1 MIGPNKLVIAAAG
14 SGKTTYLVRQALAVG
29 QKRVLITTYT
39 ESNEEEIRRKFFEIH
54 GSVPGNVHIQT
65 WFSLLI
71 EHGIKP
77 FQGKLFDWDVAGMI
91 LVSQRSG
98 FRGSDRQGRPMY
110 WGEKDFRRC
119 YFDRRNRVYSDK
131 LSRLMI
137 RCNEASDGAV
147 IERLSRIYPFIFVD
161 EVQDLAG
168 YDLDILTALFRSP
181 ANVVMVGDPRQ
192 VTYVTHL
199 EARFKKYRD
208 GGIADF
214 IRAELPRKVACDI
227 DVTSLVKSHRNS
239 TAICELS
246 SKLYPKLAAAT
257 ACKCPDCKGQYRAT
271 GDELADL
278 LVAGHQMLPEW
289 PEAMRPHNPA
299 AEDAPPLAP
308 GETAFQ
314 TLESAIMAIPN
325 DGSNPDTYSRDWWL
339 TIGAALH
346 YETGGSAEGL
356 ALSCP
361 TNGAI
366 YAGELLVL
374 NHQEQ
379 ALSARTIRP

>member
-1 MIGPNKLVIAAAG
+1 MMGPNKLVLAAAG
-14 SGKTTYLVRQALAVG
+14 SGKTTYLVRQALAVE

-77 FQGKLFDWDVAGMI
+77 FQGNLFDWDVTGMI
-91 LVSQRSG
+91 LVSQKSG
-98 FRGSDRQGRPMY
+98 FRGSNRQGRPMY
-110 WGEKDFRRC
+110 WGEQDLRRY

-131 LSRLMI
+131 LSKLTI

-147 IERLSRIYPFIFVD
+147 IERLSRIYPFILVD

-168 YDLDILTALFRSP
+168 HDLDILSALFKGP

-199 EARFKKYRD
+199 EARYKKYRD

-214 IRAELPRKVACDI
+214 IRSELPRKVACDI
-227 DVTSLVKSHRNS
+227 DVTSLMTSHRNS

-246 SKLYPKLAAAT
+246 SKLYPRLAAAT
-257 ACKCPDCKGQYRAT
+257 ACKCPDCRQPAPVDAGLFIVRRKDLPRYLETRRPAQLRWSSTVRIASSDLPALTFGRSKGLGFYRVIIYPTKEMMDWLKNAQSHLKAET
-271 GDELADL
+271 RAKLYVGLTRARHAVAVVYDPADGEV
-278 LVAGHQMLPEW
+278 VAGFTVFE
-289 PEAMRPHNPA
+289 
-299 AEDAPPLAP
+299 
-308 GETAFQ
+308 
-314 TLESAIMAIPN
+314 
-325 DGSNPDTYSRDWWL
+325 
-339 TIGAALH
+339 
-346 YETGGSAEGL
+346 
-356 ALSCP
+356 
-361 TNGAI
+361 
-366 YAGELLVL
+366 
-374 NHQEQ
+374 
-379 ALSARTIRP
+379 

>member
-14 SGKTTYLVRQALAVG
+14 SGKTTYLVRQALALE

-71 EHGIKP
+71 EHGVKP
-77 FQGKLFDWDVAGMI
+77 FQGKLFDWDVAGML

-98 FRGSDRQGRPMY
+98 FRGRDGQGRPMY
-110 WGEKDFRRC
+110 WGEGDFRRC

-137 RCNEASDGAV
+137 RCDEASDGAV
-147 IERLSRIYPFIFVD
+147 IDRLSRIYPFIFVD

-168 YDLDILTALFRSP
+168 YDLDILTALFKSS

-214 IRAELPRKVACDI
+214 IRAELRRKIACDI
-227 DVTSLVKSHRNS
+227 DETSLVTSHRNS

-246 SKLYPKLAAAT
+246 SKLYPKLASAT
-257 ACKCPDCKGQYRAT
+257 ACNCPDCRQPVPVDAGLFIVRRKDLARYLKTRRPVQLRWSSAVKIASPDLPALTFGRSKGLGFDRVIIYPTKEMMDWLKNAQSPLKAETRAKLYVGLT
-271 GDELADL
+271 RARHSVAVVYDPADGEV
-278 LVAGHQMLPEW
+278 VAGFTVFE
-289 PEAMRPHNPA
+289 
-299 AEDAPPLAP
+299 
-308 GETAFQ
+308 
-314 TLESAIMAIPN
+314 
-325 DGSNPDTYSRDWWL
+325 
-339 TIGAALH
+339 
-346 YETGGSAEGL
+346 
-356 ALSCP
+356 
-361 TNGAI
+361 
-366 YAGELLVL
+366 
-374 NHQEQ
+374 
-379 ALSARTIRP
+379 

>member
-1 MIGPNKLVIAAAG
+1 MMGPNKLVIAAAG
-14 SGKTTYLVRQALAVG
+14 SGKTTYLVRQALAVA

-54 GSVPGNVHIQT
+54 GAVPANVHIQT

-77 FQGKLFDWDVAGMI
+77 FQGKLFDWEVTGMV

-98 FRGSDRQGRPMY
+98 FRGKDRQGRPMY
-110 WGEKDFRRC
+110 WGEDEFRRC

-147 IERLSRIYPFIFVD
+147 IERLSRIFPFIFVD

-168 YDLDILTALFRSP
+168 HDLDILVALFKSP
-181 ANVVMVGDPRQ
+181 SNVVMVGDPRQ

-199 EARFKKYRD
+199 EARLKKYRD

-227 DVTSLVKSHRNS
+227 DATSLLTSHRNS
-239 TAICELS
+239 TVICELS

-257 ACKCPDCKGQYRAT
+257 ACNCPNCRQPAPVDGGLFIVRPKDVPRYLETRRPVQLRWSSAVKIAS
-271 GDELADL
+271 ADL
-278 LVAGHQMLPEW
+278 
-289 PEAMRPHNPA
+289 
-299 AEDAPPLAP
+299 
-308 GETAFQ
+308 
-314 TLESAIMAIPN
+314 
-325 DGSNPDTYSRDWWL
+325 
-339 TIGAALH
+339 
-346 YETGGSAEGL
+346 
-356 ALSCP
+356 
-361 TNGAI
+361 
-366 YAGELLVL
+366 
-374 NHQEQ
+374 Q
-379 ALSARTIRP
+379 ALTFGRSKGLGFDRVIIYPTKEMMNWLKNTQSPLKAETRAKLYVGLTRARHSVAVVYDAADGEVIAGFTVFE